1 MAFQAPA
8 LRGLA
13 VSGTTFAVVGGATLL
28 VSRVV
33 VRVTRFT
40 LKQYMVNHT
49 LSNPTVVCKLE
60 LGVVPSQRKYT
71 VACPVCLS
79 SKSLPC
85 QICNGIYSCSFAVI
99 PTKARFAV
107 VCCDLQLYLQGRG
120 CLLGHH
126 VQIRRFSVTAH
137 AQLVKPPATSDA

>member
-33 VRVTRFT
+33 VSATRFT
-40 LKQYMVNHT
+40 LKQYMVNQT

-60 LGVVPSQRKYT
+60 LG
-71 VACPVCLS
+71 
-79 SKSLPC
+79 
-85 QICNGIYSCSFAVI
+85 G
-99 PTKARFAV
+99 
-107 VCCDLQLYLQGRG
+107 GR
-120 CLLGHH
+120 
-126 VQIRRFSVTAH
+126 RRENI
-137 AQLVKPPATSDA
+137 L